1 MLIPSRLFPTS
12 MQEEL
17 ILESQMHKIQKIQK
31 IAAQKLK
38 FARVFIVIDDI
49 VAGFVTDRRLET
61 ISTITVNSLINQLL
75 RI

>member
-31 IAAQKLK
+31 IVAQKLK